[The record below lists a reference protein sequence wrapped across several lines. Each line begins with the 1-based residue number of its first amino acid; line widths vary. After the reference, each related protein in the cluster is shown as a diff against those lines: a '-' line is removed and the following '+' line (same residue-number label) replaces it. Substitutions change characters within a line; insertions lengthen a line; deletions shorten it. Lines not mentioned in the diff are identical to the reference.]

1 MKFDSNTK
9 TLHFHFGEYLIKQG
23 EFADAIYVI
32 RSGRVEVLK
41 NTKSKPFSLGM
52 ATTGHFLGEMS
63 VLLGIE
69 STASARA
76 AEDVEV
82 VVITKEACE
91 QMFGDAPPLLLA
103 LAKGLAQ
110 RLDLTSR
117 KFELEVDSKTPEVAT
132 RAVDLDWEG

>member
-1 MKFDSNTK
+1 MFDSNAK
-9 TLHFHFGEYLIKQG
+9 TLQFHFGEYLIKQG
-23 EFADAIYVI
+23 DFADAIYVI
-32 RSGRVEVLK
+32 RSGRVEILK
-41 NTKSKPFSLGM
+41 DTNSTPLVIGI
-52 ATTGHFLGEMS
+52 ATPGQFLGEMS

-82 VVITKEACE
+82 IVITKEACE
-91 QMFGDAPPLLLA
+91 EIFHDAPPLLLA

-117 KFELEVDSKTPEVAT
+117 KFELEVDAKVPQVAT
-132 RAVDLDWEG
+132 QAIDLDWEG